1 MDNKSLQI
9 SSLSYETTKVE
20 KNIFENIVFK
30 NNAMHDLYI
39 IDFNNACSSQ
49 TKVNNNQP
57 ISQRVKTSIISYIAN
72 QPADSLLW
80 DGIFYSIFLFSLNKY
95 LKEDAKNITCSLLR
109 MVVFT
114 KQHKLEDKTED
125 DISQISKFGFAA

>member
-9 SSLSYETTKVE
+9 SSLSYETTKVG
-20 KNIFENIVFK
+20 KNIFENIVLK
-30 NNAMHDLYI
+30 NNTMHDLYI
-39 IDFNNACSSQ
+39 INFNNACSSQ